1 MRAYYCTAYTLYMRM
16 HVHIAVQVAICIS
29 RIPRSRPVHRRGRR
43 VSRHSCAAV
52 RTCALYLS
60 SMSATGALG
69 AIVLA
74 LLVGLGQ
81 FGLHKI
87 PEGAIIPLRTSK
99 EFCCIRHGSVAGSAK
114 TSFVR

>member
-1 MRAYYCTAYTLYMRM
+1 
-16 HVHIAVQVAICIS
+16 
-29 RIPRSRPVHRRGRR
+29 
-43 VSRHSCAAV
+43 
-52 RTCALYLS
+52 
-60 SMSATGALG
+60 MSATGALG